1 MARIH
6 VELPSQFLFTAE
18 IMVRVSDVN
27 YGGHLGHDT
36 LLTILQ
42 EARILFYRSLGYRD
56 ETSFEGSVGQIIA
69 DVAVQYKSESFAGD
83 ILVIHI
89 GTLDITKYGFDMIY
103 RVINKSNHKDVAI
116 AKTGIVC
123 FDYEKR
129 KVAPVPMSLLNSLK
143 SNQ

>member
-6 VELPSQFLFTAE
+6 IDLPSQFLFTAE
-18 IMVRVSDVN
+18 IMVRVSDLN

-69 DVAVQYKSESFAGD
+69 DVAVQYKSESFAAD
-83 ILVIHI
+83 ILVIHV
-89 GTLDITKYGFDMIY
+89 GVLDITRFGFDMIY
-103 RVINKSNHKDVAI
+103 RVVNKSNGKDVAV

-123 FDYEKR
+123 FDYGKR
-129 KVAPVPMSLLNSLK
+129 KVAPMPVSLLEHLK
-143 SNQ
+143 KN